1 MCAQGGLTAQPLR
14 VVTGGDEQQGGSI
27 RADAVKA
34 EQARC
39 AGGDQRDDQL
49 VQAGGLV
56 LEELHAPEV
65 ASVTSGPRRG
75 SISSTLLIRQGALS
89 SCASAGLIV
98 LR

>member
-1 MCAQGGLTAQPLR
+1 LLR
-14 VVTGGDEQQGGSI
+14 
-27 RADAVKA
+27 RAGAA
-34 EQARC
+34 ARLRALARSWRDG

-75 SISSTLLIRQGALS
+75 SISSTLLIMQGALS